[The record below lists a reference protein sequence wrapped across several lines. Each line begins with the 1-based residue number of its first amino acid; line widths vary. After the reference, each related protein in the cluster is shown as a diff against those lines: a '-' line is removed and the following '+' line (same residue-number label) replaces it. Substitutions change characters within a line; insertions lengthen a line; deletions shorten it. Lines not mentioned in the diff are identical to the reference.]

1 MEPDQHHRAKDRQE
15 EGIGMR
21 YENIPQE
28 LRILN
33 QWVCANE
40 GSKVPMQ
47 ANRPYPASST
57 NPATWASFEDALW
70 AVEHGYYDYLGFVFN
85 DNGIVGIDLDD
96 ALYEVEYTLLG
107 LTEPQACK
115 NLSENAEEIVRLC
128 RSYTE
133 ISKSG
138 TGVHIFVKGDIPF
151 KGKNN
156 LAGIEMYKTARFF
169 IMTGEPVVFGSVV
182 DNQSAL
188 DQIVNKYFPE
198 TRERKSTTVTPR
210 IYNPEWDNPKGSKRV
225 KVRPNYPVIP
235 DGCRNIC
242 LTSLAGM
249 MHSIGYTKGQIYQE
263 LQYANNTACKPP
275 LLDSELRTICN
286 SVTRYQR

>member
-1 MEPDQHHRAKDRQE
+1 
-15 EGIGMR
+15 MR
-21 YENIPQE
+21 YDSIPQE
-28 LRILN
+28 LRMLN

-40 GSKVPMQ
+40 NSKVPMQ

-96 ALYEVEYTLLG
+96 AVY
-107 LTEPQACK
+107 C
-115 NLSENAEEIVRLC
+115 EEIYVDLHKTMSQKRPSDFAYEILKLC
-128 RSYTE
+128 RSYAE

-138 TGVHIFVKGDIPF
+138 TGLHIFVKGDIPF

-156 LAGIEMYKTARFF
+156 LAGVEIYKAARFF
-169 IMTGEPVVFGSVV
+169 IMTGETLVSNLTLRE
-182 DNQSAL
+182 NQEAL
-188 DQIVNKYFPE
+188 DQIVDKYFPE
-198 TRERKSTTVTPR
+198 TRERKTTTVTPR
-210 IYNPEWDNPKGSKRV
+210 IYNPKWDHSKGSKRV

-249 MHSIGYTKGQIYQE
+249 MHSIGYTKGQIYRE
-263 LQYANNTACKPP
+263 LQYANNTACNPP
-275 LLDSELRTICN
+275 LLDCELKTICN

>member
-1 MEPDQHHRAKDRQE
+1 
-15 EGIGMR
+15 MR
-21 YENIPQE
+21 YDNIPQE
-28 LRILN
+28 LRMLN

-40 GSKVPMQ
+40 NSKVPMQ

-96 ALYEVEYTLLG
+96 AVYTFEISSLNGIIPIRYASDVAAKILSLCNTYVEV
-107 LTEPQACK
+107 
-115 NLSENAEEIVRLC
+115 
-128 RSYTE
+128 
-133 ISKSG
+133 SKSG
-138 TGVHIFVKGDIPF
+138 TGLHILLKGDIPF

-156 LAGIEMYKTARFF
+156 LYGVEMYKSARFF
-169 IMTGEPVVFGSVV
+169 IMTGDMFIDRCYIEE
-182 DNQSAL
+182 NQDAL
-188 DQIVNKYFPE
+188 DTIIGEYFPE
-198 TRERKSTTVTPR
+198 TRERKTTTVTPR
-210 IYNPEWDNPKGSKRV
+210 IYNPEWDHSKGSKRV

-249 MHSIGYTKGQIYQE
+249 MHSIGYTKGQIYRE
-263 LQYANNTACKPP
+263 LQYANNTACNPP
-275 LLDSELRTICN
+275 LLDCELKTICN

>member
-1 MEPDQHHRAKDRQE
+1 
-15 EGIGMR
+15 MR
-21 YENIPQE
+21 YDNIPDE
-28 LRILN
+28 LKRLN

-47 ANRPYPASST
+47 ANRPYAASST
-57 NPATWASFEDALW
+57 DPNTWASFEDALW
-70 AVEHGYYDYLGFVFN
+70 AVENDYYDYLGFVFN

-96 ALYEVEYTLLG
+96 SIMPGCTSPLA
-107 LTEPQACK
+107 TEI
-115 NLSENAEEIVRLC
+115 LDVS

-133 ISKSG
+133 VSKSG
-138 TGVHIFVKGDIPF
+138 TGLHIFVKGDIPF

-156 LAGIEMYKTARFF
+156 LAGVEIYKTARFF
-169 IMTGEPVVFGSVV
+169 IMTGDVFLDYPVIN
-182 DNQSAL
+182 NQPAL
-188 DQIVNKYFPE
+188 DYIVAKYFPE

-210 IYNPEWDNPKGSKRV
+210 IYNPEWDCPKGSKRV
-225 KVRPNYPVIP
+225 KIRPNYPRIP

-249 MHSIGYTKGQIYQE
+249 MHSIGYTKSQIYRE
-263 LQYANNTACKPP
+263 LQYANDTACDPP
-275 LLDSELRTICN
+275 LPLAELRSICN

>member
-1 MEPDQHHRAKDRQE
+1 
-15 EGIGMR
+15 MR
-21 YENIPQE
+21 YDNIPQE
-28 LRILN
+28 LRVLK

-40 GSKVPMQ
+40 DSKVPMQ
-47 ANRPYPASST
+47 ANRPYAASST
-57 NPATWASFEDALW
+57 DPSTWASFEDALW

-96 ALYEVEYTLLG
+96 AIPYGIVSPMA
-107 LTEPQACK
+107 TEIAY
-115 NLSENAEEIVRLC
+115 LC
-128 RSYTE
+128 SSYTE
-133 ISKSG
+133 VSKSG
-138 TGVHIFVKGDIPF
+138 TGLHILVKGDIPF

-156 LAGIEMYKTARFF
+156 LAGVEIYKSARFF
-169 IMTGEPVVFGSVV
+169 IMTGEVLDFKYLLH
-182 DNQSAL
+182 NQEAL
-188 DQIVNKYFPE
+188 DTIIEQYFPE
-198 TRERKSTTVTPR
+198 TRERKTTTVTPR

-225 KVRPNYPVIP
+225 KIRPNYPVIP

-249 MHSIGYTKGQIYQE
+249 MHSIGYSKGQIYRE

-275 LLDSELRTICN
+275 LLDGELRTICN